1 MCGLGHQTARPAQ
14 SAGLRLH
21 LLCGPFPETGSFPP
35 GLQLALAL
43 GWAALGL
50 ICGRCHSVVTGVM
63 TGHLAPPRGGRQCRG
78 LRGQQTQRSS
88 GKPESRGPQQTLPG
102 RSWNRSLLPLPRPTP
117 EPPSSVTQAPRWGSQ
132 ASSSPWVLASNA
144 RPRPPPTPLKSSS
157 RSKTPHRTLIPGG
170 SCSGW
175 FRARP
180 SGTLLEAHGNTHST
194 AKRHAFCSGQGRPA
208 PRFLSL
214 GCGRL
219 HNGLSLMLGDPEEV
233 GPPDGGWC
241 ASWPHRFGAVCP
253 QATLLTSLRL
263 GFYHL

>member
-1 MCGLGHQTARPAQ
+1 MPRTQRAANPAVIGEARVPGSTANPAWKELEQ
-14 SAGLRLH
+14 KPPPSTSSHPRTPIFSH
-21 LLCGPFPETGSFPP
+21 PGPK
-35 GLQLALAL
+35 
-43 GWAALGL
+43 
-50 ICGRCHSVVTGVM
+50 VGV
-63 TGHLAPPRGGRQCRG
+63 PGRQQPLGACE
-78 LRGQQTQRSS
+78 QC
-88 GKPESRGPQQTLPG
+88 KTL
-102 RSWNRSLLPLPRPTP
+102 
-117 EPPSSVTQAPRWGSQ
+117 
-132 ASSSPWVLASNA
+132 
-144 RPRPPPTPLKSSS
+144 PPPTPLKSSS
-157 RSKTPHRTLIPGG
+157 RSKTPHCTLIPGG